1 MPGTGSRMSQF
12 HFTPETY
19 SECISDLPR
28 YEELQEATAAA
39 TAGPEVREI
48 LELGTGTGETA
59 RRVLALHPHA
69 RLTGLDESAPML
81 ERARDALPP
90 EQVRELRVA
99 RLQDPLPDGPF
110 DLVLSAL
117 AIHHL
122 RADEKREL
130 FCRVAHVLEHG
141 GRFVLSDVVVPER
154 PEDAIT
160 SLEEG
165 YDLPDRLEDQF
176 EWLRQAGLQ
185 PRVTW
190 SWKDVA
196 VVAATRP

>member
-1 MPGTGSRMSQF
+1 M
-12 HFTPETY
+12 
-19 SECISDLPR
+19 
-28 YEELQEATAAA
+28 
-39 TAGPEVREI
+39 
-48 LELGTGTGETA
+48 
-59 RRVLALHPHA
+59 
-69 RLTGLDESAPML
+69 
-81 ERARDALPP
+81 
-90 EQVRELRVA
+90 
-99 RLQDPLPDGPF
+99 
-110 DLVLSAL
+110 LSAL

-130 FCRVAHVLEHG
+130 FCRVANVLELG

-154 PEDAIT
+154 PEDAII

-165 YDLPDRLEDQF
+165 YDLPDRLEDQL